1 MSPKDPASFPKG
13 AGPTGQA
20 GGAYQK
26 KKIIVAMSG
35 GVDSSVAAALLK
47 RAGFDVRGAF
57 LKLYDS
63 PQFKE
68 SEKKAKKIAEIL
80 GIPFLNL
87 DLRKEFKK
95 KVVDYFL
102 REYQRGRTPNPCV
115 KCNQEIKFGIFFKKA
130 LNLGADY
137 IATGHYA
144 RIKNACPPKPA
155 ASGADRRAKLLVAK
169 DKEKDQ
175 SYFLYNLAQ
184 KQLKKILFPIG
195 NYTKAKVK
203 KLAKGFGIADLV
215 RPESRDIC
223 FLKGTTPLPPPSRRR
238 RAPTYRDFFKKYLKL
253 KPGPILNTS
262 GKRIGQHQGLPLYT
276 IGQRKEIEVPG
287 VLPCYVLKLDFKNN
301 TLVVTDNEKDLYKK
315 ELVAEKVNWVSR
327 KAPKLPLKIK
337 AKIRYLHPANSATI
351 RKQETGNKKQNLIL
365 VKFSKSQRAI
375 TPGQSV
381 VFYLPRSSPKVMVWG
396 RGQEVL
402 GGGIIR

>member
-1 MSPKDPASFPKG
+1 MPRVM
-13 AGPTGQA
+13 
-20 GGAYQK
+20 
-26 KKIIVAMSG
+26 VAMSG

-47 RAGFDVRGAF
+47 KQGFDVIGC
-57 LKLYDS
+57 LMKLW
-63 PQFKE
+63 P
-68 SEKKAKKIAEIL
+68 EKNFSDTAQKTVKKITLKL
-80 GIPFLNL
+80 GIPFLVF
-87 DLRKEFKK
+87 DFSKEFKK

-102 REYQRGRTPNPCV
+102 TEYQKGRTPNPCV
-115 KCNQEIKFGIFFKKA
+115 KCNQKIKFGIFLKKA
-130 LNLGADY
+130 LALGADY
-137 IATGHYA
+137 IATGHYV
-144 RIKNACPPKPA
+144 RIKNQSTKAKLGARPSSQFVES
-155 ASGADRRAKLLVAK
+155 SGTKLLVAK

-203 KLAKGFGIADLV
+203 KLAKDFEITDLV

-223 FLKGTTPLPPPSRRR
+223 FLKGK
-238 RAPTYRDFFKKYLKL
+238 YQDFFKKYLKL

-276 IGQRKEIEVPG
+276 IGQRKEIKVPG
-287 VLPCYVLKLDFKNN
+287 ALPYYVLKSDFKNN
-301 TLVVTDNEKDLYKK
+301 TLIVTDNEKDLYKK

-351 RKQETGNKKQNLIL
+351 IKTLASKTYTL
-365 VKFSKSQRAI
+365 KFNRPQRAI

-381 VFYLPRSSPKVMVWG
+381 VFY
-396 RGQEVL
+396 RGQELL